1 MKKKPAKTKSYPS
14 MLSWRSRYRNVGYY
28 AVLIVWAVITIFLF
42 VWLILSSL
50 KTNVEVF
57 GSPWAMPGT
66 PAEAGAANYTKAWE
80 TSHMSRY
87 FLNSLIVSIASVLG
101 VVAISAPAAYALSR
115 VAFRGRTFVSYYFIA
130 GMGLPLQLIMVP
142 LFVLMAR
149 LHLTNSLPGLIITYI
164 GVSIPFTI
172 LLLTGFFRTLP
183 SELEDAGAI
192 DGCSEG
198 AIFWRVMLPLAGPG
212 LFTAAIFNFIS
223 MWNEYLL
230 AMLLVTKD
238 QYRTMPLGVMSIRY
252 SMQYTADW
260 SGLFAAVVIVIVPTF
275 LLYVLLSE
283 RVMAGLTLGSGK

>member
-1 MKKKPAKTKSYPS
+1 MTTETEAPVKTGS
-14 MLSWRSRYRNVGYY
+14 LLGWRYRYRNIPYY
-28 AVLIVWAVITIFLF
+28 AFLIAWAVVTIFIF
-42 VWLILSSL
+42 AWLLLSSF

-57 GSPWAMPGT
+57 GSPWDLPST
-66 PAEAGAANYTKAWE
+66 PLDAARANYTKAWN
-80 TSHMSRY
+80 TSHMSNY
-87 FLNSLIVSIASVLG
+87 FLNSVLVSIVSVVL
-101 VVAISAPAAYALSR
+101 VVAFSAPAAYALSR
-115 VAFRGRTFVSYYFIA
+115 VKFPGRTFVSYYFIA

-142 LFVLMAR
+142 LFVMLAD
-149 LHLTNSLPGLIITYI
+149 LHLINTRAGLIVTYV

-183 SELEDAGAI
+183 TELEDAGAI
-192 DGCSEG
+192 DGCSEF

-223 MWNEYLL
+223 IWNEYLL
-230 AMLLVTKD
+230 AMLIINQDNL
-238 QYRTMPLGVMSIRY
+238 RTMPIGVMAIRY

-260 SGLFAAVVIVIVPTF
+260 SGLFAAVVIVIIPSF